1 MIIYG
6 VDVRCHYDNG
16 NVRVAHR
23 YTAST
28 GGYSGTEM
36 SDTFAS
42 TAPSAGCEDARL
54 IPQFYS
60 HISMIYRL

>member
-23 YTAST
+23 YIIPESSEIFACKKKQ
-28 GGYSGTEM
+28 
-36 SDTFAS
+36 TFD
-42 TAPSAGCEDARL
+42 EYKY
-54 IPQFYS
+54 IS
-60 HISMIYRL
+60 HVTP

>member
-23 YTAST
+23 YTNIKEEKE
-28 GGYSGTEM
+28 SGEM
-36 SDTFAS
+36 RERRADEEKRSREK
-42 TAPSAGCEDARL
+42 G
-54 IPQFYS
+54 
-60 HISMIYRL
+60 